1 MEKRGVE
8 QRRQREGEGVSA
20 TVPNVHL
27 ASQRIADAASA
38 EHNFRL
44 HATVDL
50 ELLLVVLHVEGSRVG
65 MHCALLRDVG
75 NAARPTV
82 YEAREGL
89 AKKGNTGKK
98 EGLHGTTDTH
108 PTDGSCEQHIKMY
121 FTTRRSRSSES
132 SDS

>member
-1 MEKRGVE
+1 M
-8 QRRQREGEGVSA
+8 
-20 TVPNVHL
+20 PNVHL

-50 ELLLVVLHVEGSRVG
+50 ELLLVVLHVEGSR
-65 MHCALLRDVG
+65 ALLRDVG

-98 EGLHGTTDTH
+98 EGLHGTIDTH
-108 PTDGSCEQHIKMY
+108 PTDGSCEQHIRMY